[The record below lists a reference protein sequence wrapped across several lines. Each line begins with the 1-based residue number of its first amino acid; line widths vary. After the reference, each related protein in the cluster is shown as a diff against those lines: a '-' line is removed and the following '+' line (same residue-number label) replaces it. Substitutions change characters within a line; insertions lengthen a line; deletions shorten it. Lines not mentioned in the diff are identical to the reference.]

1 MPNELQ
7 VVISVLT
14 AGKPEDVD
22 ETYLQRKLDLSPHDF
37 VQQYH
42 SFSRLLKVGSLYCFQ
57 TLKAELEVVWQL
69 ATDTLHKLFYSLIVI
84 QRPENQKRKRY
95 MEIVESRLPVFADD
109 LLMDILDYVQ
119 EHFRRLLVKA
129 QEEGLLKAN
138 LSPAVTADRLWHL
151 NSSALGKAVHDRTN
165 SYWLNE
171 VVLELWPLI
180 QQLCTPK
187 GEQYMTISLHPSYP
201 QTFNHY
207 RQQDK
212 DSLQLD

>member
-14 AGKPEDVD
+14 AGKPEEVN
-22 ETYLQRKLDLSPHDF
+22 EIYLQRKLDLSPSDF

-57 TLKAELEVVWQL
+57 TLKAELDVVWQL
-69 ATDTLHKLFYSLIVI
+69 ATDTLHKLFYSLVVI

-95 MEIVESRLPVFADD
+95 MEIVESRLPLFADD
-109 LLMDILDYVQ
+109 LLVDVLDYVQ

-129 QEEGLLKAN
+129 QEEGLLKSN
-138 LSPAVTADRLWHL
+138 LSPAITANRLWLL
-151 NSSALGKAVHDRTN
+151 NASTLWKAVHDGAKI
-165 SYWLNE
+165 YWLNE

-187 GEQYMTISLHPSYP
+187 GEQSMTIILNPSYQ

-207 RQQDK
+207 RQQGN
-212 DSLQLD
+212 DSSLLG

>member
-1 MPNELQ
+1 MSNELQ

-14 AGKPEDVD
+14 AGQPEEVN
-22 ETYLQRKLDLSPHDF
+22 ETYLQRKLDLSPSDF

-57 TLKAELEVVWQL
+57 TLKAELDIVWQL
-69 ATDTLHKLFYSLIVI
+69 ATDTIHKLFYSLIVI

-95 MEIVESRLPVFADD
+95 MEIVESRLPIFADD
-109 LLMDILDYVQ
+109 LLIDLLDYVQ

-129 QEEGLLKAN
+129 QEEGLLLPN
-138 LSPAVTADRLWHL
+138 LSPAITANQLWHQNASTL
-151 NSSALGKAVHDRTN
+151 WNTVHNGARV
-165 SYWLNE
+165 YWLNE
-171 VVLELWPLI
+171 VVLKLWPLI

-187 GEQYMTISLHPSYP
+187 GEQFMTISLDSSYP

-207 RQQDK
+207 RQQDN
-212 DSLQLD
+212 Q

>member
-1 MPNELQ
+1 MSNELQ

-14 AGKPEDVD
+14 AGQPEEVN
-22 ETYLQRKLDLSPHDF
+22 ETYLQRKLDLRPSDF

-57 TLKAELEVVWQL
+57 TLKAELDIVWQL
-69 ATDTLHKLFYSLIVI
+69 ATDTIHKLFYSLIVI

-95 MEIVESRLPVFADD
+95 MEIVESRLPIFADD
-109 LLMDILDYVQ
+109 LLIDLLDYVQ

-129 QEEGLLKAN
+129 QEEGLLLPN
-138 LSPAVTADRLWHL
+138 LSPSITANQLWHQNASTL
-151 NSSALGKAVHDRTN
+151 WNTVHNGARV
-165 SYWLNE
+165 YWLNE
-171 VVLELWPLI
+171 VVLKLWPLI

-187 GEQYMTISLHPSYP
+187 GEQFMTISLDPSYP

-207 RQQDK
+207 RQQDN
-212 DSLQLD
+212 Q